1 MGQTGFQGVKQ
12 DDVTVI
18 TLTLL
23 KVHVNPFTGQWQL
36 RGGLKEKSK
45 Q

>member
-12 DDVTVI
+12 YDVNYGH
-18 TLTLL
+18 L

-36 RGGLKEKSK
+36 RGGKKNAK